1 MTTLDEKVA
10 VLTGA
15 SSGIGLATA
24 TLLAA
29 HGATTVL
36 VGRNSERLRAARET
50 VPGKGIAVAADLS
63 TLAGVDKL
71 MAEVGAAY
79 GRIDVLF
86 ANAGTSESP
95 ELPDIDE
102 KAYDHVMDVN
112 LKGVFFTVVRA
123 LPLLSSGA
131 SVILTG
137 SVAAAK
143 GQPGDP
149 LYSASKAAVRSLAR
163 TLALD
168 ESLVS
173 KGIRVNTVSPGT
185 IATPMTAQS
194 DPPAAAAID
203 AYVTGVVPMSRWG
216 KAEEV
221 AQAVLFLAG
230 PSSSYTTGGDILVDG
245 GLAQT

>member
-1 MTTLDEKVA
+1 MTMLSGKVA
-10 VLTGA
+10 VITGA

-24 TLLAA
+24 TLLAE

-36 VGRNSERLRAARET
+36 AGRDPERLHRARKT
-50 VPGKGIAVAADLS
+50 VPGKGIAVSADVS
-63 TLAGVDKL
+63 TLAGIDQL
-71 MAEVGAAY
+71 MTETGAAY

-86 ANAGTSESP
+86 ANAGTSQSP
-95 ELPDIDE
+95 ELADIDE
-102 KAYDHVMDVN
+102 KAYDHVMNVN
-112 LKGVFFTVVRA
+112 VKGVFFTVVRA
-123 LPLLSSGA
+123 LPLLSTGA

-137 SVAAAK
+137 SVAAGK

-173 KGIRVNTVSPGT
+173 KGIRVNVVSPGT

-194 DPPAAAAID
+194 DPQAAEDID
-203 AYVTGVVPMSRWG
+203 AYVTGAVPMRRWG
-216 KAEEV
+216 QADEV

-230 PSSSYTTGGDILVDG
+230 PHSSYTTGADLLVDG